1 MLGAQAA
8 RPARLPCDLTNCSRL
23 ATHNAGRDACAPR
36 EMARR
41 LLSFL
46 TESRARVGR
55 DLSCVK
61 ARLCFRSILFSA
73 SPFLRLWKFHP
84 AIPQILKSP
93 DRIFEG
99 GNSSFSLR
107 YGLFPLA

>member
-46 TESRARVGR
+46 TEGRARV
-55 DLSCVK
+55 V
-61 ARLCFRSILFSA
+61 
-73 SPFLRLWKFHP
+73 
-84 AIPQILKSP
+84 
-93 DRIFEG
+93 
-99 GNSSFSLR
+99 
-107 YGLFPLA
+107 